1 MLKLFKTF
9 ARRLRP
15 LSRSERELAYLNA
28 AANLYDLEQRQGQ
41 IERGRFR
48 DDTFGAHFA

>member
-1 MLKLFKTF
+1 MFKLLATF
-9 ARRLRP
+9 VNRLRP
-15 LSRSERELAYLNA
+15 LSRSDRERAYLNA

-48 DDTFGAHFA
+48 DDTIGAHFA